1 MWFNGYGTFLDNAL
15 GDNPSNPGHYDPLN
29 KQLAV
34 ITDPEIIDSI
44 RQAAIEL
51 KKTYKDLDVEEYVR
65 LATYPI
71 DQLSPE
77 LLAKRKEM
85 IEKNIKPIMQKG
97 ESRIYPFKLFNA
109 YMYEDMSNQ
118 GPFGAMILPFD
129 YTTYYETGNS
139 KLSVLTAVK
148 NPIIKRMYELPFK
161 EYMMDEFMRYFIV
174 DEWKPEYPVKNGKLV
189 NIEPHWMRQLGT
201 LMVNHGITK
210 EGRTCQ
216 ECHSPHGILD
226 FEVLGYSKERI
237 KDLTNLPELK
247 MLSSKMK

>member
-1 MWFNGYGTFLDNAL
+1 MWFNGYGTFLANAL

-148 NPIIKRMYELPFK
+148 NPIIKRMFELPFK
-161 EYMMDEFMRYFIV
+161 KYMMDEFMRYFGV
-174 DEWKPEYPVKNGKLV
+174 DEWKP
-189 NIEPHWMRQLGT
+189 NIPF
-201 LMVNHGITK
+201 
-210 EGRTCQ
+210 
-216 ECHSPHGILD
+216 ILD
-226 FEVLGYSKERI
+226 PSKVRQC
-237 KDLTNLPELK
+237 KSGELNP
-247 MLSSKMK
+247 LSRG